1 MPYVRHLSHF
11 GSVTGAHDPV
21 EGAQDPLRGARKS
34 RAWKSGHEFHAT
46 PARCRAFEFTRD
58 GGGDESTGGF
68 TRRRGC
74 FRVVLVYCWILLGL
88 SH

>member
-21 EGAQDPLRGARKS
+21 EGAQDPRPLCSEKQS
-34 RAWKSGHEFHAT
+34 LEGHEFHAT